1 MCVCTCTKTQTHTD
15 THTWGLQWGS
25 GPCGTWRP
33 AGQCSART
41 GSGPAGPG
49 VAGGPQT
56 CGWWLSSGSP
66 LWSASVP
73 DQVKGAEVKGEGSGG
88 WGEHTLHLSL
98 DTVET
103 SEPEDLASPQ
113 LPLGMVDLLLV
124 VGQLV
129 LRHLIRAV
137 PVPCRLQTLQL
148 VGWHGGN
155 QLGNT
160 AKDEEEGGRRRGVIG
175 KVRCWNKQLSEDS
188 VYVCVEVG
196 RL

>member
-1 MCVCTCTKTQTHTD
+1 MMQEIDEKKGVVERKITSFNACLGVNYSSINQANRYI
-15 THTWGLQWGS
+15 S
-25 GPCGTWRP
+25 RP
-33 AGQCSART
+33 SKEEMVGA
-41 GSGPAGPG
+41 
-49 VAGGPQT
+49 
-56 CGWWLSSGSP
+56 
-66 LWSASVP
+66 
-73 DQVKGAEVKGEGSGG
+73 KGREKEDGRGEEEVRRGEEGG

-175 KVRCWNKQLSEDS
+175 KVRC
-188 VYVCVEVG
+188 
-196 RL
+196 